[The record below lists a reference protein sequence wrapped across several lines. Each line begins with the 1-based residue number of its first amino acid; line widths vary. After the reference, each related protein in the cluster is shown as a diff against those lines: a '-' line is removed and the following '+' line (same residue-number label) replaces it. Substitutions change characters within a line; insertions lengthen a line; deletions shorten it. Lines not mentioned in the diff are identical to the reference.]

1 MEEGSKEDKRIRK
14 RGRVMAICRYCL
26 NVVSSE
32 KCSCTKCSEGK
43 VVAKVIDLK
52 KYIKINKK

>member
-1 MEEGSKEDKRIRK
+1 
-14 RGRVMAICRYCL
+14 MAICRYCL

-43 VVAKVIDLK
+43 VVAKVIDLNE
-52 KYIKINKK
+52 YRKINKK